1 MEERREGGRE
11 RYCCNIVLFGLL
23 PVCLVSCNAKY
34 LNINT
39 IIISKSCIS
48 NLFGLLGSLRLF
60 FLAFFLLLMI
70 TIQRIINAD
79 IRSIINTALATVALI
94 MIVID
99 EGSSAF
105 DCVFD
110 SLTDDDVTDEIS
122 VIDDVVEVVG
132 VVGVGGCII
141 ELITE
146 DIIPRERERQRGA
159 WSILKG
165 AKTFWKK

>member
-1 MEERREGGRE
+1 
-11 RYCCNIVLFGLL
+11 
-23 PVCLVSCNAKY
+23 
-34 LNINT
+34 
-39 IIISKSCIS
+39 
-48 NLFGLLGSLRLF
+48 
-60 FLAFFLLLMI
+60 MI
-70 TIQRIINAD
+70 TIQKIINAD
-79 IRSIINTALATVALI
+79 IRSIINAALATVVLI
-94 MIVID
+94 MTVID
-99 EGSSAF
+99 EMSSGF

-122 VIDDVVEVVG
+122 VIDDVVGVVG

-146 DIIPRERERQRGA
+146 DIIPRERKRQRGA